1 MTYFITILILAFVG
15 ICEAIYLISKRKKN
29 EKPVCIGKS
38 NCSLVLESKYN
49 KTFGVYNDVL
59 GLIFYLFTFVAH
71 VIFLLNFLKI
81 GLAYEADDFVRWLLL
96 LFMAALLIAFLMSMR
111 FVFLM
116 AFKLKTWCQWCV
128 GSAVTVVLMTLIVL
142 FYILTM

>member
-1 MTYFITILILAFVG
+1 MLILAFVG
-15 ICEAIYLISKRKKN
+15 ICETVYLISKRKKN
-29 EKPVCIGKS
+29 EKPICISKS

-59 GLIFYLFTFVAH
+59 GLVFYLFTFAAH
-71 VIFLLNFLKI
+71 IIFLLNFLKV
-81 GLAYEADDFVRWLLL
+81 GLVYEADDFVRWLLL
-96 LFMAALLIAFLMSMR
+96 LFLAALLIALVMSTR

-116 AFKLKTWCQWCV
+116 AFKIKTWCQWCV
-128 GSAVTVVLMTLIVL
+128 GSAVTVMLMTLVVL